1 MPTIRG
7 FEKVINYVLS
17 LIQDGTLKIGSELPS
32 ERQLAANLDLSRNS
46 IREGMRSL
54 EDMGIIRSLHGS
66 GNYISG
72 SISENML
79 KSFEAFILLR
89 SISMKEIIA
98 FRKSI
103 ELSVYEL
110 AFENNNKS
118 EYLEKLN
125 AVLEN
130 FLEQPLEEQ
139 ISRDTSFHHLLVEMA
154 ENQILNIVMGSISKV
169 YLDWIRDVL
178 SNMDNLGMQQ
188 LHEAHLRIYKGL
200 SEKNKAEGISA
211 IENHYSI
218 IEKNACK

>member
-1 MPTIRG
+1 MAGTRG
-7 FEKVINYVLS
+7 FEKVITYVLS

-32 ERQLAANLDLSRNS
+32 ERQLAAILELSRNS
-46 IREGMRSL
+46 IREGIRSL
-54 EDMGIIRSLHGS
+54 EDMGIIRSFHGS

-72 SISENML
+72 SISENIL
-79 KSFEAFILLR
+79 KSFEAMILLR

-110 AFENNNKS
+110 AFENDNKS
-118 EYLEKLN
+118 EYLEELN

-130 FLEQPLEEQ
+130 FLDQPLEEQ
-139 ISRDTSFHHLLVEMA
+139 ISRDTRFHHLLIMMA
-154 ENQILNIVMGSISKV
+154 ENQILDIVMGSISKV

-178 SNMDNLGMQQ
+178 SDMDNLGMRQ
-188 LHEAHLRIYKGL
+188 LHEAHLKICKGL
-200 SEKNKAEGISA
+200 SERNKVEGINA
-211 IENHYSI
+211 IEEHYSI

>member
-1 MPTIRG
+1 MTTIRG

-89 SISMKEIIA
+89 SISMTDK
-98 FRKSI
+98 
-103 ELSVYEL
+103 
-110 AFENNNKS
+110 
-118 EYLEKLN
+118 
-125 AVLEN
+125 
-130 FLEQPLEEQ
+130 
-139 ISRDTSFHHLLVEMA
+139 
-154 ENQILNIVMGSISKV
+154 
-169 YLDWIRDVL
+169 
-178 SNMDNLGMQQ
+178 
-188 LHEAHLRIYKGL
+188 
-200 SEKNKAEGISA
+200 
-211 IENHYSI
+211 
-218 IEKNACK
+218 